1 MNRTFIVSILALS
14 VSAAPIAARAATP
27 NLQRLAL
34 VAVNSRE
41 SAPVKPAPISTKS
54 FEVDYSHALSPQQME
69 DAYLAA
75 VDEFFHVDHSS

>member
-1 MNRTFIVSILALS
+1 MNRTFIVSILTLS
-14 VSAAPIAARAATP
+14 VS
-27 NLQRLAL
+27 AL

-41 SAPVKPAPISTKS
+41 PASVKPAPISTKS